1 MHTFLVFG
9 LTGDLMKKKGIP
21 ALFALWEEKKLP
33 ENFRVVGLSRKVWGT
48 EALEAHLTDAVGK
61 PTPKEFASLFS
72 IYTGAGENAADVVA
86 LKKEF
91 ALESDT
97 LFTYLCVS
105 PELYTEILKSLKA
118 AELFANTKALL
129 IEKPF
134 GSDLTSALALQALIT
149 ANIPEE
155 KVYRIDHF
163 LAKEAMQ
170 DLSSLSNKEVAS
182 IGVYLNEALG
192 VEKRGAMY
200 DPVGAFRD
208 VAQNHLL
215 ESAAAIFGDRA
226 LALEQLHILSSEE
239 IARLTTRSQ
248 HEGYREIEGV
258 KPGSDT
264 ETYFKVESWFEQ
276 GGRQIPLILESGK
289 RLPTRREVVVT
300 FTDGS
305 ETIIPFESG
314 TNEYQTLFAEA
325 FMGNRNRF
333 VSMHEVEALWRFT
346 DPIENEWHQNSVPLA
361 SYKPYPLG

>member
-1 MHTFLVFG
+1 
-9 LTGDLMKKKGIP
+9 MKKKGIP
-21 ALFALWEEKKLP
+21 ALFALWQEKKLP
-33 ENFRVVGLSRKVWGT
+33 EKFRIVGLSRKVWSS
-48 EALEAHLTDAVGK
+48 EAIAAHLREAVGK
-61 PTPKEFASLFS
+61 ETPAEFNALFS
-72 IYTGAGENAADVVA
+72 ILTGEGENPADIEKLKAA
-86 LKKEF
+86 F
-91 ALESDT
+91 TLEADT

-105 PELYTEILKSLKA
+105 PELYTQLITNLESA
-118 AELFANTKALL
+118 GLFKNIEALL

-134 GSDLTSALALQALIT
+134 GSDLKSAQALQALIT
-149 ANIPEE
+149 TNIPEE
-155 KVYRIDHF
+155 KVYRMDHF

-170 DLSSLSNKEVAS
+170 DLSSLANKEVAS

-226 LALEQLHILSSEE
+226 QALEELHILSSEE

-248 HEGYREIEGV
+248 HEGYKEIDGV
-258 KPGSDT
+258 KPNSDT
-264 ETYFKVESWFEQ
+264 ETYFKVESWFERS
-276 GGRQIPLILESGK
+276 GRTIPLILESGK
-289 RLPTRREVVVT
+289 RIPWRREVVVT

-305 ETIIPFESG
+305 ETVIPFESG

-325 FMGNRNRF
+325 FLGNRNRF
-333 VSMHEVEALWRFT
+333 VSMREVEALWRFT